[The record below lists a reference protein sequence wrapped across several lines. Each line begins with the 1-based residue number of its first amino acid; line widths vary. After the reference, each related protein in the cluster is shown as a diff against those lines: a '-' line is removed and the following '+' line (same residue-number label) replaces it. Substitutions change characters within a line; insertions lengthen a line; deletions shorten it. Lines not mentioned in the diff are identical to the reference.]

1 MAHELQYG
9 YPKCYPIP
17 GQSEMPPKILVV
29 DDDRHT
35 RLLLERLLARTA
47 DVQLAIDGAEARQL
61 FADNDFNLVLMDQRL
76 PDTNGILLLRE
87 FRARRPQLVSIL
99 MTGYADVRDAVA
111 AVREGLFDY
120 QTKPFDDLE
129 AIEAVIGKA
138 LELDRAYREIHQLR
152 ARLANE
158 SGMLPVIGQSPAME
172 QVLNQI
178 RQVAGLDTTV
188 LLEGESGTGKDL
200 AAKLIH
206 SLSQRADQP
215 FLEVNCGG
223 LAESLLESLLFGH
236 EKGAFT
242 GAMQA
247 NAGYFEKADGG
258 NLFLDEI
265 ADMSPKLQS
274 SLLRVLQDHS
284 YMRIGSTRPRK
295 TDFRL
300 ICATNRSLR
309 AEVKAGRFREDLY
322 YRIAVVAVR
331 LPPLRERGSDIV
343 PLATHFL
350 DRYNTKFGK
359 TCGPLTPTAVRALE
373 SCRWEGNVRQL
384 QHCMER
390 AVALHPGGPIDSA
403 HLSPACGTSDSDE
416 ITDAQSASAFEPALG
431 YQDARA
437 GFEREY
443 LRRLVDASAGN
454 ISEAARLSGI
464 PRQNLYV
471 RMKRWGFV
479 TEK

>member
-1 MAHELQYG
+1 
-9 YPKCYPIP
+9 
-17 GQSEMPPKILVV
+17 MPPKILVV

-35 RLLLERLLARTA
+35 RILLDRLLARSA
-47 DVQLAIDGAEARQL
+47 AVSLATDGAEARRL
-61 FADNDFNLVLMDQRL
+61 FAADDYNLVLMDQCL
-76 PDTNGILLLRE
+76 PDANGIELLRE
-87 FRARRPQLVSIL
+87 FRARRPRQVGIL
-99 MTGYADVRDAVA
+99 MTGFADVRDAVA

-120 QTKPFDDLE
+120 LTKPFDDLE
-129 AIEAVIGKA
+129 ALEAVIGKA
-138 LELDRAYREIHQLR
+138 LELDRAYREIDGLR
-152 ARLANE
+152 ARLA
-158 SGMLPVIGQSPAME
+158 SGPGMPAVIGQSPAME
-172 QVLNQI
+172 RVLGQI

-188 LLEGESGTGKDL
+188 LLEGESGTGKDI

-206 SLSQRADQP
+206 ALSARAEQP

-223 LAESLLESLLFGH
+223 LPESLLESLLFGY

-242 GAMQA
+242 GAGQA
-247 NAGYFEKADGG
+247 NAGYFEKAHEG

-284 YMRIGSTRPRK
+284 FTRIGSTQPRQ

-300 ICATNRSLR
+300 ICATNRPLL

-331 LPPLRERGSDIV
+331 MPPLRERQEDIV
-343 PLATHFL
+343 PLAMHFL
-350 DRYNTKFGK
+350 EHYNAKFGK
-359 TCGPLTPTAVRALE
+359 NCGPLTPAAVLALE
-373 SCRWEGNVRQL
+373 ACRWEGNVREL
-384 QHCMER
+384 QHCIER
-390 AVALHPGGPIDSA
+390 AVALHAGGPIDRL
-403 HLSPACGTSDSDE
+403 HLFPAGDHAE
-416 ITDAQSASAFEPALG
+416 QAAPAAAAALG

-437 GFEREY
+437 EFERDY
-443 LRRLVDASAGN
+443 LRRLLDGAGGN
-454 ISEAARLSGI
+454 VSEAARVSGI

-471 RMKRWGFV
+471 RMKRWGIV